1 MTTDKNIK
9 LFYLSNLSTFV
20 IPSKNGD
27 SIWKTDLY
35 SVCVCVCVC
44 VCVLEGGGGEET
56 KRQ

>member
-35 SVCVCVCVC
+35 SVCVCV
-44 VCVLEGGGGEET
+44 LEGGGGEET